1 MEKVT
6 LHIGDLSDDLD
17 DDLYNQLQDN
27 FLIIQKALNGK
38 ASGPDIDETIKNQ
51 LQALEGRINRITVS
65 GVDQVAL
72 SQLVDQAVESALKR
86 KGVSN

>member
-17 DDLYNQLQDN
+17 DDLYYQLQDN
-27 FLIIQKALNGK
+27 FLIIQKALNSK
-38 ASGPDIDETIKNQ
+38 TSGPDVDETIKNQ

-65 GVDQVAL
+65 GIDQAAL